1 MPNMFPAAID
11 PRRHPWFFTLVLV
24 VVGALF
30 GAATWEATLQEREH
44 MKDFRGDVDD
54 KAELAATNIKSRLSA
69 YDATLLALREI
80 YVTDPAQFEKH
91 IQCLRQGPLAD
102 HNLQVVVVDRDG
114 VLVYTDSPG
123 ATPRLDLRDTAFFR
137 FFADDTRD
145 RFYADGPYFGPKLQ
159 LSGDTTVSVVTE
171 RGAVVTRSSDL
182 AKVQG
187 TTIPAQRLAKLL
199 QGSTGIFSDRS
210 TVGSGERIV
219 AFRHLEGL
227 PLIVYVSDSPGEV
240 MAVAA
245 KERILL
251 LSGAGVFSL
260 LVILLLLVYRQRQ
273 NLTAKFIATQQAHL
287 KEAQRI
293 ANMASW
299 ELDLA
304 TKEFTFSD
312 DIYPLL
318 GVKRMRLGYSFERF
332 LSHVAESDR
341 ASVKAAIEKAANTGS
356 NSFEYG
362 IQRRDGQQRIMMA
375 RAEALRDK
383 SCL

>member
-54 KAELAATNIKSRLSA
+54 KAELAATIIKSRLSA

-91 IQCLRQGPLAD
+91 IQWLRQGPLAD
-102 HNLQVVVVDRDG
+102 HDLQVVVVDRDG
-114 VLVYTDSPG
+114 VLVYTDAPG

-145 RFYADGPYFGPKLQ
+145 RFYADGPVFGRVTRRHTLPLARPIYDKKGAFDGVVALSVLQRSLADFGPKLQ

-273 NLTAKFIATQQAHL
+273 NLSLIH
-287 KEAQRI
+287 I
-293 ANMASW
+293 
-299 ELDLA
+299 
-304 TKEFTFSD
+304 
-312 DIYPLL
+312 
-318 GVKRMRLGYSFERF
+318 
-332 LSHVAESDR
+332 
-341 ASVKAAIEKAANTGS
+341 
-356 NSFEYG
+356 
-362 IQRRDGQQRIMMA
+362 
-375 RAEALRDK
+375 
-383 SCL
+383 